1 MARLR
6 AEALLGGA
14 EDLLSQPCRIV
25 DHRRLG
31 DPGESLDARDVGD
44 AVGGCRRDDLI
55 GRLLRVERVPLSH
68 VDVDP
73 DVRERLCHLLDGDRT
88 VFVHY
93 VE

>member
-14 EDLLSQPCRIV
+14 EDLLSQPRRIV

-31 DPGESLDARDVGD
+31 EPGDPLGLPDGGVVGK
-44 AVGGCRRDDLI
+44 
-55 GRLLRVERVPLSH
+55 LLRVEEIPLAH
-68 VDVDP
+68 VNVGP
-73 DVRERLCHLLDGDRT
+73 DVRERLCQLLDGERT

>member
-14 EDLLSQPCRIV
+14 EDLLSTPRRIV

-31 DPGESLDARDVGD
+31 DPGD
-44 AVGGCRRDDLI
+44 AVGSDD
-55 GRLLRVERVPLSH
+55 GGTLLRVEEVPLAH
-68 VDVDP
+68 VDVAP
-73 DVRERLCHLLDGDRT
+73 DVRERLCQLLDGDRT

-93 VE
+93 VR

>member
-14 EDLLSQPCRIV
+14 EDLLSPPRRIV

-31 DPGESLDARDVGD
+31 DPGDPVGS
-44 AVGGCRRDDLI
+44 DD
-55 GRLLRVERVPLSH
+55 GAGTLLRVEEVPLVH
-68 VDVDP
+68 VDVAP
-73 DVRERLCHLLDGDRT
+73 DARERLSQLLDGGRT

>member
-14 EDLLSQPCRIV
+14 EDLLSRPRRIV

-31 DPGESLDARDVGD
+31 TPGDSVGAD
-44 AVGGCRRDDLI
+44 GG
-55 GRLLRVERVPLSH
+55 GTLLRVEEVPLAY
-68 VDVDP
+68 VDVAP
-73 DVRERLCHLLDGDRT
+73 DIRERLSQLLNDEHT

-93 VE
+93 IE